1 MTLPGHHTS
10 IGYSISSLCSEKKSV
25 LSYFS
30 HSESHLFYFYV
41 ALTVTNQIIESF
53 QEETSLTVE
62 QSAVLLMTIVKPS
75 NI

>member
-1 MTLPGHHTS
+1 M
-10 IGYSISSLCSEKKSV
+10 

-53 QEETSLTVE
+53 QEETLLTIE
-62 QSAVLLMTIVKPS
+62 QSALLLMTIVKPS
-75 NI
+75 SI